1 MKRGQGLPAKMASFM
16 AHSVEPTSE
25 QSSLPRG
32 ESNRRQRFAWVL
44 EGEPDATRSRWP
56 ELSALLIYAAL
67 VAVAIPF
74 HEPWVDEAQAW
85 QLARS
90 LSLASL
96 FKTYIRYEGSPG
108 LWHLLLWMMT
118 RIHISYAG
126 LHWICGAFA
135 TAAVSLLIFRSPF
148 PRYLKLSLPFT
159 YFLFFQYAIVARNYV
174 LVPLFLFFAAIAWK
188 KSPFWLALALGLLAN
203 TSLHAAV
210 ISGGLA
216 AVYAIEQF
224 RNRENKYLSHR
235 RKLLVCVL
243 ILLLFYGFAI
253 WTAWP
258 PRDLILSSVRG
269 QSQIYF
275 LRAVFSLVWPTCQPW
290 VVSIPF
296 WAAMVFWLHAR
307 HKLYFLLPVV
317 LFAAFSGAVSVAWWH
332 AGLVIPLSICLI
344 WVTWQ
349 APETASREL
358 EMAGRIALVI
368 MIATQILWSGYALF
382 YDHYYAYSPD
392 PAAAKFLNPYVRE
405 SATIA
410 VTYISGA
417 GDKRVR
423 AFPAVGILPYFDHN
437 IYINTTYPFW
447 WWSDQDPT
455 EDRFNALL
463 PSHPRIVIVEETH
476 TNPVASVNLDD
487 PKYVSLLKDGYRFTN
502 MFCGTQPR
510 QLEPGETLCHVIFEY
525 SAQSGSLGMQAQR

>member
-1 MKRGQGLPAKMASFM
+1 MQYRKG
-16 AHSVEPTSE
+16 PTIPLRKPFA
-25 QSSLPRG
+25 QG
-32 ESNRRQRFAWVL
+32 ESAPPRRFAWVL
-44 EGEPDATRSRWP
+44 EGAPDPMRSPWP
-56 ELSALLIYAAL
+56 ESGALFLYAAL
-67 VAVAIPF
+67 VAFAIPY

-90 LSLASL
+90 LSLTSL

-108 LWHLLLWMMT
+108 LWHFLLWMMT

-126 LHWICGAFA
+126 LHWICGAIA
-135 TAAVSLLIFRSPF
+135 TTAMWLLLFKSPF

-159 YFLFFQYAIVARNYV
+159 YFLLFQYAIVARNYV
-174 LVPLFLFFAAIAWK
+174 LAPLLLLLAAMAWK
-188 KSPFWLALALGLLAN
+188 KSPVRLALALGLLAN
-203 TSLHAAV
+203 VSLHAAV

-224 RNRENKYLSHR
+224 RNRENESLNHR
-235 RKLLVCVL
+235 RKLL
-243 ILLLFYGFAI
+243 IGALLLLVFYAFAI

-269 QSQIYF
+269 QSSIYF
-275 LRAVFSLVWPTCQPW
+275 LRGVFSLVWPTCQPW

-296 WAAMVFWLHAR
+296 WTAMILWLHAR

-317 LFAAFSGAVSVAWWH
+317 LFAAFSGAVSVTWWH
-332 AGLVIPLSICLI
+332 AGLVIPLLICLL

-349 APETASREL
+349 APATVTREL
-358 EMAGRIALVI
+358 EMAGRIAMAV

-392 PAAAKFLNPYVRE
+392 PAAAKFLSPYVRE
-405 SATIA
+405 GATIA
-410 VTYISGA
+410 VTYISGPN
-417 GDKRVR
+417 DKRVR
-423 AFPAVGILPYFDHN
+423 AYPAVGILPYFDHN
-437 IYINTTYPFW
+437 IFANTPYPFW

-476 TNPVASVNLDD
+476 TKPIARLNLDD
-487 PKYVSLLKDGYRFTN
+487 PKYVSLLKDGYRFMN
-502 MFCGTQPR
+502 VFCGTQPQ
-510 QLEPGETLCHVIFEY
+510 QLEPGETLCHVVFEY
-525 SAQSGSLGMQAQR
+525 SGQSGSSGMQGQK

>member
-1 MKRGQGLPAKMASFM
+1 MQYRKGPPIPLRKLPTQEDSAR
-16 AHSVEPTSE
+16 P
-25 QSSLPRG
+25 P
-32 ESNRRQRFAWVL
+32 RFAWVL
-44 EGEPDATRSRWP
+44 VGAPDSTRSRWP
-56 ELSALLIYAAL
+56 EWGTLSLYAAL
-67 VAVAIPF
+67 VAFAIPY

-96 FKTYIRYEGSPG
+96 FKTYIRYEGAPG
-108 LWHLLLWMMT
+108 LWHFLLWVMI
-118 RIHISYAG
+118 RIHVSYAG
-126 LHWICGAFA
+126 LHWICGAIA
-135 TAAVSLLIFRSPF
+135 TAAVGLLLFRSPF

-174 LVPLFLFFAAIAWK
+174 LAPFLFFLAAITWK
-188 KSPFWLALALGLLAN
+188 KSPIRLALALGLLAN
-203 TSLHAAV
+203 VSLHAAV

-216 AVYAIEQF
+216 AVYVIEQF
-224 RNRENKYLSHR
+224 RNRENKSLNRR
-235 RKLLVCVL
+235 RKLSIGV
-243 ILLLFYGFAI
+243 LLLLAFYAFAI

-269 QSQIYF
+269 QSGVYF
-275 LRAVFSLVWPTCQPW
+275 LRGVFSLVWPTCQPW

-296 WAAMVFWLHAR
+296 WTAIVLWFHAR
-307 HKLYFLLPVV
+307 HKHYFLFPVV

-332 AGLVIPLSICLI
+332 AGLVIPLMICLL

-349 APETASREL
+349 APGTDHREL
-358 EMAGRIALVI
+358 EMAGRIALAI

-392 PAAAKFLNPYVRE
+392 PAAAKFLSPYVRE
-405 SATIA
+405 GATIA
-410 VTYISGA
+410 VTYISGPN
-417 GDKRVR
+417 DKRVR
-423 AFPAVGILPYFDHN
+423 AYPAVGILPYFDHN
-437 IYINTTYPFW
+437 IYANTPYPFW

-476 TNPVASVNLDD
+476 PKPIARFNLDD
-487 PKYVSLLKDGYRFTN
+487 PKYVSLLKNGYRLTN
-502 MFCGTQPR
+502 VFCGTQPQ
-510 QLEPGETLCHVIFEY
+510 QLEPGETLCHVVFEY
-525 SAQSGSLGMQAQR
+525 SGQSGTSGMQGQK

>member
-1 MKRGQGLPAKMASFM
+1 MAQSGN
-16 AHSVEPTSE
+16 ATSE
-25 QSSLPRG
+25 PGSLPRG
-32 ESNRRQRFAWVL
+32 ESSRPRRFALAL
-44 EGEPDATRSRWP
+44 EGAPGSTRSRWP
-56 ELSALLIYAAL
+56 EISALSIYAVL
-67 VAVAIPF
+67 VAFAIPF

-85 QLARS
+85 QLARN

-118 RIHISYAG
+118 RIHVSYAG
-126 LHWICGAFA
+126 LHWICGAIA
-135 TAAVSLLIFRSPF
+135 AAAVWLLVFRSPF

-174 LVPLFLFFAAIAWK
+174 LVPFLLFFAAIVWK
-188 KSPFWLALALGLLAN
+188 KNPFWLALALGLLAN

-224 RNRENKYLSHR
+224 RDRENKPFNDG
-235 RKLLVCVL
+235 RKLLACA
-243 ILLLFYGFAI
+243 LLLLSFYAFAI

-269 QSQIYF
+269 QSGIYV
-275 LRAVFSLVWPTCQPW
+275 LRAVFSLVWPACQPW
-290 VVSIPF
+290 IVSIPF
-296 WAAMVFWLHAR
+296 WIAMVLWLHAR
-307 HKLYFLLPVV
+307 HKLYFFLPVV
-317 LFAAFSGAVSVAWWH
+317 LLAAFSGAVAVAWWH
-332 AGLVIPLSICLI
+332 AGLAIPLLICLLWI
-344 WVTWQ
+344 TWSTPGTV
-349 APETASREL
+349 AREL
-358 EMAGRIALVI
+358 EIAGRVALAI

-392 PAAAKFLNPYVRE
+392 AAAAKFLSPYVRE
-405 SATIA
+405 GATIA
-410 VTYISGA
+410 VTYISGPD
-417 GDKRVR
+417 DKRVR

-437 IYINTTYPFW
+437 IYSNTPYPFW

-476 TNPVASVNLDD
+476 PNPVARRNLDD
-487 PKYVSLLKDGYRFTN
+487 PKYVSLRKDGYRLMN
-502 MFCGTQPR
+502 VFCGTQPR

-525 SAQSGSLGMQAQR
+525 SGESGSAGMQAQR

>member
-1 MKRGQGLPAKMASFM
+1 MTQ
-16 AHSVEPTSE
+16 SVKVTSE
-25 QSSLPRG
+25 PGSLPHG
-32 ESNRRQRFAWVL
+32 DSNLRRRFAWAL
-44 EGEPDATRSRWP
+44 EGVPDSTRSRWP

-67 VAVAIPF
+67 VAFAIPS

-85 QLARS
+85 QLARN
-90 LSLASL
+90 LSLTSL

-118 RIHISYAG
+118 RIHISYVG
-126 LHWICGAFA
+126 LHWICGAIA
-135 TAAVSLLIFRSPF
+135 TAAVSLLIFWAPF

-174 LVPLFLFFAAIAWK
+174 LVPLLLFFAAIVWR
-188 KSPFWLALALGLLAN
+188 KSPFWLVLALGLLAN
-203 TSLHAAV
+203 ASLHAAV

-224 RNRENKYLSHR
+224 RNRENKPFNDG
-235 RKLLVCVL
+235 RKLWVCA
-243 ILLLFYGFAI
+243 LLLLAFYAFAI

-269 QSQIYF
+269 QSSIFF

-296 WAAMVFWLHAR
+296 WTAIVFWLYAR

-332 AGLVIPLSICLI
+332 AGLVIPLLICLLWI
-344 WVTWQ
+344 TWH
-349 APETASREL
+349 APATAAREF

-392 PAAAKFLNPYVRE
+392 PAAAKFLSPYVRE

-410 VTYISGA
+410 VTYISGPD
-417 GDKRVR
+417 DKRVR
-423 AFPAVGILPYFDHN
+423 AFPVVGILPYFDHN
-437 IYINTTYPFW
+437 IYVNTSYPFW
-447 WWSDQDPT
+447 WWSDRDST
-455 EDRFNALL
+455 EDRFKALL

-476 TNPVASVNLDD
+476 MNPVAHLNLDD
-487 PKYVSLLKDGYRFTN
+487 PKYVSLLKDGYRFVN
-502 MFCGTQPR
+502 EFCGTQPR
-510 QLEPGETLCHVIFEY
+510 QLEPGETLCHVVFEY
-525 SAQSGSLGMQAQR
+525 SGQSDSSSMQAQR